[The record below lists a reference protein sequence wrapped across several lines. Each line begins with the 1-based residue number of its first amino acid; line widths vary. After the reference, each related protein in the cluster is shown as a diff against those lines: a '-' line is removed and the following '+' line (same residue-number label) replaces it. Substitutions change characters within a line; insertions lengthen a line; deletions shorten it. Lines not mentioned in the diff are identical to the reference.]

1 MSINRNHACLII
13 LTTVAAVLRFLEL
26 DLRVFH
32 HDEAAVG
39 YFAYRLFSEGVYS
52 YDPSFHGPFLYYA
65 TAFLYGTLGDSVF
78 SSRLLPALSGVL
90 IVPLIFCLR
99 RYIGRSGVFIAA
111 FLFTV
116 SPSFVYYSRFFRN
129 DIIVVL
135 FILATFICV
144 LKYLDGGKL
153 VFAASAGSFLALSAA
168 SKENTYIYITIFIS
182 YFVFV
187 SIFEFLTRKPIS
199 LINLLKHHFTG
210 IFAGVACFFIVYA
223 LFYTDFF
230 TNPSGILAYKSAISH
245 WHQMHQVERIAG
257 PVYFYIPLLL
267 LYELPVMIFAISGM
281 IYYVLLHRLDR
292 FNLFLIYWSVASL
305 VAYSYLG
312 EKVPWLILHILLP
325 MTLLAASFLNE
336 ILVSLHN
343 RNIKIKRVFEAVFAI
358 SLLFFVF
365 SSFQLNYDHFTDTAE
380 PLIQAAQPPQEFQQL
395 IDTIDVVAL
404 QYGGYD
410 TNIQVTDK
418 SIETQFLWYLRH
430 YKKVHWNVSLNSTLD
445 SPIIVV
451 HDVDSMRVENK
462 LDRSYLRLDS
472 AKMSWYWFKTSDIT
486 PGYILFR
493 NMNRPPEKY
502 GVVLFYRDKNA
513 TPSKSGY
520 QIGTD

>member
-1 MSINRNHACLII
+1 MSINRNHAYLII

-65 TAFLYGTLGDSVF
+65 TAFLYGVLGDSVF
-78 SSRLLPALSGVL
+78 SSRVLPAITGVL
-90 IVPLIFCLR
+90 IIPLIFCLR
-99 RYIGRSGVFIAA
+99 RYIGRSGVFIAG
-111 FLFTV
+111 FLFAV

-129 DIIVVL
+129 DIIVVF
-135 FILATFICV
+135 FILATFICA
-144 LKYLDGGKL
+144 LKYLDSGKM
-153 VFAASAGSFLALSAA
+153 VFAAAAGSLLALSAA

-182 YFVFV
+182 YFIFV
-187 SIFEFLTRKPIS
+187 SMLEFLTRKPIS

-210 IFAGVACFFIVYA
+210 ISVGAACFFMVYA
-223 LFYTDFF
+223 IFYTDFF

-267 LYELPVMIFAISGM
+267 LYELPIVIFAISGT
-281 IYYVLLHRLDR
+281 IYYVLLHRLDK

-305 VAYSYLG
+305 LAYSYLG

-336 ILVSLHN
+336 IIASLHN

-358 SLLFFVF
+358 SLLLFVF

-404 QYGGYD
+404 QYDGYD
-410 TNIQVTDK
+410 TNIQATDK

-451 HDVDSMRVENK
+451 HDVDSTRVENK

-472 AKMSWYWFKTSDIT
+472 AKMGWYWFKTSDIT

-493 NMNRPPEKY
+493 NMNRPPEEY
-502 GVVLFYRDKNA
+502 GVVLFYRDKNT

-520 QIGTD
+520 QVGTD